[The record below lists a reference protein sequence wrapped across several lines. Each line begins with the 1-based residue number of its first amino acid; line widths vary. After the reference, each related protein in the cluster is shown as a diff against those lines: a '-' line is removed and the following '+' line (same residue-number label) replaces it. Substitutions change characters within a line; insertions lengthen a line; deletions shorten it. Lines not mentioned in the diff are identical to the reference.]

1 MPVTITH
8 DTSIDYDVKGS
19 GPSLIL
25 INGLGFGRWGW
36 FKQIPAL
43 SRHFR
48 TITFDIRGEQNLS
61 GGVAD
66 LSAEVV
72 ALLDHLGIKKT
83 HVLGTSLGGFVAQD
97 LALNRPDL
105 VNRLVLICTSSGRG
119 PEPISPKA
127 LGRMLGWGSLSS
139 ESAMRRGLEMATSDA
154 YRQENPEEFDLIV
167 RWRLADSPSLSAY
180 YEQMMAGARFD
191 VSHDVGNIMSPT
203 LVVHGAD
210 DRYVPVANATALAEA
225 IPNAKLRV
233 LEDAGHLVFIERAK
247 EVNKEIVTFLK
258 PRKPRK
264 KRRPQ
269 KASRTQKVV
278 SFIKPQKK
286 RRSRRPLIKRKTKQ
300 FVGWVKEANKGI
312 ASPSRPRKRR
322 KAKRG
327 QAFGNFK
334 GRLRRSSQIPG
345 DWARKLRGWFS
356 R

>member
-48 TITFDIRGEQNLS
+48 TITFDIRGEQNLTH
-61 GGVAD
+61 GVAD

-105 VNRLVLICTSSGRG
+105 VNRLVLICTSYGRG

-139 ESAMRRGLEMATSDA
+139 ESAVRRGLEMATSDA
-154 YRQENPEEFDLIV
+154 YREENPEEFDLIV

-247 EVNKEIVTFLK
+247 EVNKEIV
-258 PRKPRK
+258 
-264 KRRPQ
+264 
-269 KASRTQKVV
+269 
-278 SFIKPQKK
+278 SFIKPQKR

-300 FVGWVKEANKGI
+300 FVGWAKEVNKGI
-312 ASPSRPRKRR
+312 ASFPRPRKPR

-327 QAFGNFK
+327 QAFGKFK

-345 DWARKLRGWFS
+345 DWARKLRERFS